1 MQQQTERKI
10 ARNDVG
16 GVAKGHADDSPHLS
30 TPNGQNAFSI
40 KDLKGCLAG
49 RMPAPTAAEIA
60 AAVASAEARAHACQS
75 GGNGRNGPDGG
86 DGSASKPRLLPKLA
100 PGQACSIK
108 DLKGCLA
115 GRGRHSATSI
125 EEMNEV
131 IAQAV
136 LERYLRSFA

>member
-1 MQQQTERKI
+1 MQHQAEQNI
-10 ARNDVG
+10 ARNDIADM
-16 GVAKGHADDSPHLS
+16 AKGHADDSPHLS
-30 TPNGQNAFSI
+30 APNGQNALSI

-49 RMPAPTAAEIA
+49 RMPAPTAEEIA
-60 AAVASAEARAHACQS
+60 AAVASAEARKRAGESCGN
-75 GGNGRNGPDGG
+75 GGNGG
-86 DGSASKPRLLPKLA
+86 ASKPRLLPKLA
-100 PGQACSIK
+100 PGQTCSIK

-131 IAQAV
+131 IVQAV